1 MNKHANQEQIGGQS
15 VQGKKCWCWTLLVN
29 RFGFPLALATV
40 EKYILKNREEILNTI
55 KSSPYDE
62 RQQQSSGAGQP
73 SPFYICILT
82 FSIIFLLIFLPPFQF
97 CCLFFCHPFGCFAEH
112 DSSSFVL
119 YRSCLCPGVTIP
131 DKQIKERSLSCYSAI
146 NNMSGPG

>member
-1 MNKHANQEQIGGQS
+1 MKKHANQEQIGGQS

-82 FSIIFLLIFLPPFQF
+82 FSIIFLLIFLPPFQLCCLFF
-97 CCLFFCHPFGCFAEH
+97 CHHFGCFFCLFFCHPFVCFFAYF
-112 DSSSFVL
+112 SATLSIVL
-119 YRSCLCPGVTIP
+119 LIF
-131 DKQIKERSLSCYSAI
+131 LSPFWLFC
-146 NNMSGPG
+146 